1 MKIKKIKALFI
12 LPIVFL
18 MISSQKTDP
27 DYFEISKNLKLVAS
41 VYEKINNYYVDEIL
55 PGRVMKKGI
64 DAMLKSLDPYTVY
77 ISEAQ
82 IEDFRFTTTGEYGG
96 IGASIK
102 KRNNKT
108 LISELY
114 ENSPAEKSGLI
125 TGDEIKTI
133 DEIDISNKTIEEIGS
148 LLKGPAESIV
158 RLKINRKNQPLEKL
172 IKREKIQIPAVN
184 FYKKIIPNTGIIKL
198 TSFTNTA
205 SVEFKKAL
213 FSLQKENIKNLII
226 DLRSNGGG
234 LLNEAVKI
242 VNFFIPKGQEVVS
255 TKSRIKEMNR
265 SYTTQFQPI
274 AQELSLAV
282 LVDEYSASASEIVAG
297 SLQDLDKAIVIG
309 NTSFGKGLV
318 QQTKP
323 VSFGGQIKLTVAK
336 YYTPSGRCIQKLDY
350 STVQGSSKKIEDS
363 LVKKFKT
370 KNGRTVYDSRG
381 VEPDIK
387 IEPQYFSAVTQNLLL
402 KDVIFDFV
410 NDNINYYKKDSLFP
424 ESFELPDTTYSAF
437 MRYALNKKMDYQ
449 TESSQQLKEFVK
461 IAKKEKYVEENE
473 KVFKLLDSIFKVDL
487 SKDLKKHNK
496 EIKFF
501 LENEIISR
509 KHFQKGRMEASV
521 KQDPYIEQAIGV
533 FENTT
538 KFHEIL
544 GIN

>member
-1 MKIKKIKALFI
+1 MKIKKLKVLFL
-12 LPIVFL
+12 LPIVIL
-18 MISSQKTDP
+18 MTSSQKTDP

-82 IEDFRFTTTGEYGG
+82 IEDFRFATTGEYGG

-125 TGDEIKTI
+125 PGDEIKTI
-133 DEIDISNKTIEEIGS
+133 DEIEISNKTLEEIGS
-148 LLKGPAESIV
+148 LLKGPAESIIN
-158 RLKINRKNQPLEKL
+158 LKIIRKNQPLEKL
-172 IKREKIQIPAVN
+172 VKREKIQIPAVN
-184 FYKKIIPNTGIIKL
+184 FYKKINSNTGIIKL

-213 FSLQKENIKNLII
+213 SSLQEDKIKNLII
-226 DLRSNGGG
+226 DLRANGGG

-242 VNFFIPKGQEVVS
+242 VNFFISKGQEVVS

-265 SYTTQFQPI
+265 SYTTQALPI
-274 AQELSLAV
+274 AQDLSLAV

-387 IEPQYFSAVTQNLLL
+387 IEPQYFSAVTQNLLV

-410 NDNINYYKKDSLFP
+410 NENINDYKKDSLFP
-424 ESFELPDTTYSAF
+424 ESFKLSDTTYSTF
-437 MRYALNKKMDYQ
+437 MHYAVNKKMDYQ

-461 IAKKEKYVEENE
+461 IAKKEKYIEENE
-473 KVFKLLDSIFKVDL
+473 GVFRLLDSIFKVDL
-487 SKDLKKHNK
+487 SKDLKKHDK

-501 LENEIISR
+501 LENEFISR
-509 KHFQKGRMEASV
+509 KHFQKGRMEASI
-521 KQDPYIEQAIGV
+521 KEDPYVKEAIGV
-533 FENTT
+533 FKNTT
-538 KFHEIL
+538 KYNQIL

>member
-1 MKIKKIKALFI
+1 MKIKKLKVLFL
-12 LPIVFL
+12 LPIAL
-18 MISSQKTDP
+18 LITSSKKTDP

-82 IEDFRFTTTGEYGG
+82 IEDFRFATTGEYGG

-114 ENSPAEKSGLI
+114 ENSPAEKSGLLP
-125 TGDEIKTI
+125 GDEIKTI
-133 DEIDISNKTIEEIGS
+133 DEIEVNNKTLEEIGS
-148 LLKGPAESIV
+148 LLKGPAESIIN
-158 RLKINRKNQPLEKL
+158 LKINRNNQLLEKPV
-172 IKREKIQIPAVN
+172 KREKIQIPAVN
-184 FYKKIIPNTGIIKL
+184 FYKKINSNTGIIKL

-205 SVEFKKAL
+205 SAEFKKAL
-213 FSLQKENIKNLII
+213 SSLQQEKIENLIV
-226 DLRSNGGG
+226 DLRANGGG

-265 SYTTQFQPI
+265 SYTTQALPI
-274 AQELSLAV
+274 AQDLSLAV

-381 VEPDIK
+381 IEPDIK
-387 IEPQYFSAVTQNLLL
+387 IEPQYFNAVTQNLLV

-424 ESFELPDTTYSAF
+424 ESFALSDTAYSTF
-437 MRYALNKKMDYQ
+437 MRYAVNKKMDYQ

-473 KVFKLLDSIFKVDL
+473 GVFTLLDSIFKVDL
-487 SKDLKKHNK
+487 SKDLKRHDK

-501 LENEIISR
+501 LENEFISR
-509 KHFQKGRMEASV
+509 KHFQKGRMEASIKEDPYV
-521 KQDPYIEQAIGV
+521 KQAIEV
-533 FENTT
+533 FKNTA
-538 KFHEIL
+538 KYNQIL

>member
-1 MKIKKIKALFI
+1 MKIKKLKVLFL

-18 MISSQKTDP
+18 MTSSQKTDP
-27 DYFEISKNLKLVAS
+27 NYFEISKNLKLVAS
-41 VYEKINNYYVDEIL
+41 IYEKINNYYVDEIL

-82 IEDFRFTTTGEYGG
+82 IEDFRFATTGEYGG

-102 KRNNKT
+102 KTNNKT

-114 ENSPAEKSGLI
+114 ENSPAFKSGLVP
-125 TGDEIKTI
+125 GDEIQTI
-133 DEIDISNKTIEEIGS
+133 DGVEVDNKTLEAIGS
-148 LLKGPAESIV
+148 LLKGPAESTIKLEIK
-158 RLKINRKNQPLEKL
+158 RANQILEKL
-172 IKREKIQIPAVN
+172 VKREKIQIPAVN
-184 FYKKIIPNTGIIKL
+184 FYKKITPQTGIIKL

-213 FSLQKENIKNLII
+213 SILQKDKIKNLII

-234 LLNEAVKI
+234 LLNEAVRI

-265 SYTTQFQPI
+265 SYTTQAQPI
-274 AQELSLAV
+274 AQELSLVV

-381 VEPDIK
+381 VEPDII
-387 IEPQYFSAVTQNLLL
+387 IEPQYFSAITQNLLV

-410 NDNINYYKKDSLFP
+410 NENINYYKKDSLFP
-424 ESFELPDTTYSAF
+424 ESYELPDTTYSAF
-437 MRYALNKKMDYQ
+437 MRFVLNIKMDYQ

-461 IAKKEKYVEENE
+461 IAKKEKYIEENE
-473 KVFKLLDSIFKVDL
+473 EVFKLLDSIFKVNI
-487 SKDLKKHNK
+487 SKDLKKNDK

-501 LENEIISR
+501 LENELISR
-509 KHFQKGRMEASV
+509 KHFQKGRMEASI
-521 KQDPYIEQAIGV
+521 KEDPYVEQAMEV
-533 FENTT
+533 FKNTT
-538 KFHEIL
+538 KYNQIL

>member
-1 MKIKKIKALFI
+1 MKFKKLKVLFL
-12 LPIVFL
+12 LPLVLLIT
-18 MISSQKTDP
+18 SSQKTDP

-102 KRNNKT
+102 KRDKKT
-108 LISELY
+108 VVSELY

-125 TGDEIKTI
+125 PGDEIYTI
-133 DEIDISNKTIEEIGS
+133 DGIEISNKTLEEIGS
-148 LLKGPAESIV
+148 LLKGPAESII
-158 RLKINRKNQPLEKL
+158 KIEIKRKAQTLEKL
-172 IKREKIQIPAVN
+172 VKREKIQIPAVN
-184 FYKKIIPNTGIIKL
+184 FYKKINPTTGIIKL

-205 SVEFKKAL
+205 SNEFKKAL
-213 FSLQKENIKNLII
+213 SSLQKENINNLII
-226 DLRSNGGG
+226 DLRANGGG

-265 SYTTQFQPI
+265 SYKTKAVPI
-274 AQELSLAV
+274 AQELSLVV

-387 IEPQYFSAVTQNLLL
+387 IEPQYFSAITQNLLV

-410 NDNINYYKKDSLFP
+410 NENINYYKKDSLFP
-424 ESFELPDTTYSAF
+424 QSFDLSDTTYSTF
-437 MRYALNKKMDYQ
+437 MSYALNKKIDYQ
-449 TESSQQLKEFVK
+449 TESSQQLKEFK
-461 IAKKEKYVEENE
+461 KTAQKEKYVAENE
-473 KVFKLLDSIFKVDL
+473 EVFKLLDSIFKVDL
-487 SKDLKKHNK
+487 SKDLIKHKK
-496 EIKFF
+496 EVKFF
-501 LENEIISR
+501 LENEFISR
-509 KHFQKGRMEASV
+509 KHFQKGRMEAAI
-521 KQDPYIEQAIGV
+521 KKDPYVEQALSV
-533 FENTT
+533 FQNTT
-538 KFHEIL
+538 KYNQIL
-544 GIN
+544 GIK

>member
-1 MKIKKIKALFI
+1 MKIKKLKVLFL
-12 LPIVFL
+12 LPIAL
-18 MISSQKTDP
+18 LITSSKKTDP

-82 IEDFRFTTTGEYGG
+82 IEDFRFATTGEYGG

-114 ENSPAEKSGLI
+114 ENSPAEKSGLLP
-125 TGDEIKTI
+125 GDEIKTI
-133 DEIDISNKTIEEIGS
+133 DEIEISSKTLEEIGS
-148 LLKGPAESIV
+148 LLKGPAESTIT
-158 RLKINRKNQPLEKL
+158 LKINRNNQLLEKPV
-172 IKREKIQIPAVN
+172 KREKIQIPAVN
-184 FYKKIIPNTGIIKL
+184 FYKKINPSTGIIKL

-205 SVEFKKAL
+205 SAEFKKAL
-213 FSLQKENIKNLII
+213 SLLQEDNIKNLII
-226 DLRSNGGG
+226 DLRANGGG

-265 SYTTQFQPI
+265 SYTTQALPI
-274 AQELSLAV
+274 AQELSLIV

-381 VEPDIK
+381 IEPDIK
-387 IEPQYFSAVTQNLLL
+387 IEPQYFNAVTQNLLV

-410 NDNINYYKKDSLFP
+410 NENINYYKKNSL
-424 ESFELPDTTYSAF
+424 LPDSFVISDTAYSTF
-437 MRYALNKKMDYQ
+437 MSYAINKKMDYQ

-461 IAKKEKYVEENE
+461 IAKKEKYIDENE
-473 KVFKLLDSIFKVDL
+473 GVFKLLDSIFKVDL

-501 LENEIISR
+501 LENEFISR
-509 KHFQKGRMEASV
+509 KHFQKGRMEASIKEDPYV
-521 KQDPYIEQAIGV
+521 KQAIDV
-533 FENTT
+533 FKNTT
-538 KFHEIL
+538 KYNQIL